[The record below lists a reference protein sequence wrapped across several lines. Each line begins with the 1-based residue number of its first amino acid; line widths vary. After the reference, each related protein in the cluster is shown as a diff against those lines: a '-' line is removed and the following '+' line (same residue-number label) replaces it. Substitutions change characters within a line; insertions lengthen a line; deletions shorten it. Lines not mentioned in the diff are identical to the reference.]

1 VQLLMGLFLLSFIA
15 VAIAQQY
22 GPSSNLPDLS
32 DGLLRPSIEETT
44 AQTGTT
50 TSDSARTLPDAPSH
64 TARPTASEATRS
76 AADMTNF
83 RPSGAGTAPSLAT
96 SSTRY
101 LNFSASNSGGS
112 GSLIFTGGNA
122 TTADSVDARSGTSGP
137 GASCGRTSVDKSNG
151 SDWINSILAITSH
164 KGGRYCALGEGGFW
178 KRGTYAATRAF
189 VAHRYDGNSFNA
201 SELLGPGNASA
212 MPGSYYA
219 YPNYTGERLA
229 ARYASAVGRDTLK
242 NMFSEFWP
250 DFATH
255 VLRRH
260 P

>member
-1 VQLLMGLFLLSFIA
+1 MQLLLSLFLLASTA
-15 VAIAQQY
+15 VALAQQ
-22 GPSSNLPDLS
+22 NAQTAD
-32 DGLLRPSIEETT
+32 PSI
-44 AQTGTT
+44 
-50 TSDSARTLPDAPSH
+50 LPDAPSH
-64 TARPTASEATRS
+64 IAQRPEQTVDLAPNSHVSAEA
-76 AADMTNF
+76 ALVPF
-83 RPSGAGTAPSLAT
+83 T
-96 SSTRY
+96 SRQY
-101 LNFSASNSGGS
+101 LNFAVSNGAGSA
-112 GSLIFTGGNA
+112 SLIFAGGSTSAEADTPQGSGA
-122 TTADSVDARSGTSGP
+122 TPTN
-137 GASCGRTSVDKSNG
+137 CGRTPVDKSNG
-151 SDWINSILAITSH
+151 SAWINSILSVTSH

-178 KRGTYAATRAF
+178 KRGTYAMTRAF

-201 SELLGPGNASA
+201 SELLGPGTASA